1 MANILNFCNGM
12 IRVGYERRMW
22 LKTCSFGIFVGA
34 GSRNENPEE
43 NGIAH
48 FIEHML
54 FKGTQKR
61 TAYDIAREAD
71 SLGANI
77 NAYTSK
83 TNTVFYISGLQ
94 KNLESYMELM
104 SDMLYNSAFN
114 DEDIERERGVVLEE
128 IKMYDDDG
136 ESLCSDLMAKKYFEG
151 DSLSRPILGTEETVK
166 KFNADMIRDFMKRFY
181 YPQNVFL
188 VYVGPATSC
197 EICDLV
203 EKYFSPHVEN
213 KDCYRHQTIASAE
226 FEKPTSKTIFATKT
240 DKPFEQANIQIRFPS
255 FGIEGRKFEAAGA
268 GAVLLGSGMSS
279 RLFQKIRE
287 EKGLVYEIYSTSTA
301 IKGTGYVNI
310 CFATAPEL
318 VSVAVKAIREAIEEI
333 KNNGFTEEEFL
344 KIKTQRESA
353 VVYSEEGTF
362 DEMCVIGR
370 NYCLT
375 GKLVTSRKL
384 YEKFDKLTLESIN
397 KIFNQIFDYK
407 KAAVCYVGKP
417 INENLLELLK
427 NGGSINE

>member
-1 MANILNFCNGM
+1 MANILNFCNGS
-12 IRVGYERRMW
+12 IKVGYERRMW

-54 FKGTQKR
+54 FKGTKKR

-71 SLGANI
+71 SMGANV

-94 KNLESYMELM
+94 KNLENYMELM
-104 SDMLYNSAFN
+104 SDMLYNSTFN
-114 DEDIERERGVVLEE
+114 EEEIERERGVVLEE

-136 ESLCSDLMAKKYFEG
+136 ESLCSDLLAEKYFEG
-151 DSLSRPILGTEETVK
+151 DPLARPILGTEETVK
-166 KFNADMIRDFMKRFY
+166 RFNADMIRDFMKRFY
-181 YPQNVFL
+181 YPQNIFL
-188 VYVGPATSC
+188 VYVGPATSD
-197 EICDLV
+197 EICELV
-203 EKYFSPHVEN
+203 EKYFAPNIGFKGYSHYETVAPIEFTKPSP
-213 KDCYRHQTIASAE
+213 KQ
-226 FEKPTSKTIFATKT
+226 IFVTKT

-255 FGIEGRKFEAAGA
+255 YGVEDKKFEAAGA
-268 GAVLLGSGMSS
+268 GATLLGSGMSS

-287 EKGLVYEIYSTSTA
+287 EKGLVYEIYSTSTS
-301 IKGTGYVNI
+301 IKGTGYINI
-310 CFATAPEL
+310 CFATAPDL
-318 VSVAVKAIREAIEEI
+318 TSVAVQAIREAIEEI
-333 KNNGFTEEEFL
+333 KKDGFTEEEFL

-362 DEMCVIGR
+362 EEMCVIGR

-375 GKLVTSRKL
+375 GKIITSRKL
-384 YEKFDKLTLESIN
+384 YERFDKLTLDDIN
-397 KIFNQIFDYK
+397 KIFNKVFDYE

-417 INENLLELLK
+417 IEENLLELLK
-427 NGGSINE
+427 SGGKINE